1 MEYEAKMSSM
11 EDMWQKQMSSL
22 QLSLAAAKKSLATD
36 EFLPQTPGKH
46 DNGRISAGK
55 HRHSTKRQLL
65 PSDDEEFDW
74 DDVATNGMKS
84 PDDFTNKYLVTGSGN
99 GASRGDVEAARSVVS
114 HLTREYDHRTQV
126 FNDDVDFL
134 IEVKSGLT
142 EANLNPEEELRKL
155 KVRFDTWRRDFKA
168 RLRET
173 RLVLNKLCSLD
184 SAEKD
189 GDRMLCALDSL
200 EKEGDRT
207 RKKWWGKKTTSS
219 RALQG

>member
-1 MEYEAKMSSM
+1 M
-11 EDMWQKQMSSL
+11 
-22 QLSLAAAKKSLATD
+22 
-36 EFLPQTPGKH
+36 
-46 DNGRISAGK
+46 
-55 HRHSTKRQLL
+55 
-65 PSDDEEFDW
+65 
-74 DDVATNGMKS
+74 
-84 PDDFTNKYLVTGSGN
+84 
-99 GASRGDVEAARSVVS
+99 
-114 HLTREYDHRTQV
+114 
-126 FNDDVDFL
+126 
-134 IEVKSGLT
+134 
-142 EANLNPEEELRKL
+142 NPEEELRKL